1 MKDEAGSILSVTTKV
16 MSLASPWFSSTSR
29 SQSVGYDSGAQR
41 KREFAAEMGVQS
53 HTLRMA
59 AEGAVAAYEQVVG
72 ETWKPFDRSVE
83 NPGASL
89 DRKAAEAQM
98 AAFG

>member
-1 MKDEAGSILSVTTKV
+1 
-16 MSLASPWFSSTSR
+16 
-29 SQSVGYDSGAQR
+29 
-41 KREFAAEMGVQS
+41 MGVQS

-83 NPGASL
+83 NPGGSL